1 MAYFLGKDVL
11 MIIRT
16 EDTTYGI
23 DVSASGTLATSAS
36 PSTIKNLSVPVFTS
50 GDVIGDLTGLDLGIG
65 TNDEDVSFMGANT
78 QLKAEVRKET
88 TVTTTTK
95 KKNQVYDVLFNGDVL
110 GSLGRWGVTGSSFR
124 DGLTEPDITFGY
136 RIYIALKDGSEIFA
150 IKNAQMTNHTVTLNA
165 DGTQEETIEWASQVE
180 PEIFAST
187 GATGIATAT
196 TPTEL

>member
-16 EDTTYGI
+16 ENTTRGI
-23 DVSASGTLATSAS
+23 DVTASGTLDNSGS
-36 PSTIKNLSVPVFTS
+36 PTTIKNLSAPDFTTT
-50 GDVIGDLTGLDLGIG
+50 DVIGDLTGLDLGIG

-110 GSLGRWGVTGSSFR
+110 GNIGRWGVTGTNFR

-136 RIYIALKDGSEIFA
+136 RMYIALKDGSEIFA

-180 PEIFAST
+180 PVIFTTS
-187 GATGIATAT
+187 GATGIATPT
-196 TPTEL
+196 TTAEL

>member
-16 EDTTYGI
+16 ENTTRGI
-23 DVSASGTLATSAS
+23 DVTASGTLDNSGS
-36 PSTIKNLSVPVFTS
+36 PTTIKALAAPDFTTT
-50 GDVIGDLTGLDLGIG
+50 DVIGDLTGLDLGIG

-110 GSLGRWGVTGSSFR
+110 GNIDRWGS
-124 DGLTEPDITFGY
+124 
-136 RIYIALKDGSEIFA
+136 
-150 IKNAQMTNHTVTLNA
+150 
-165 DGTQEETIEWASQVE
+165 
-180 PEIFAST
+180 
-187 GATGIATAT
+187 
-196 TPTEL
+196 

>member
-16 EDTTYGI
+16 ENTTYGLN
-23 DVSASGTLATSAS
+23 VTASGTIDVTAGAT
-36 PSTIKNLSVPVFTS
+36 TIKALAGPDFTS
-50 GDVIGDLTGLDLGIG
+50 NDVIGDLTGLDLGIG

-110 GSLGRWGVTGSSFR
+110 GSLGRWGVTGSTVR
-124 DGLTEPDITFGY
+124 DGLTEPDVTFGY
-136 RIYIALKDGSEIFA
+136 RMYIALKDGSEIFA
-150 IKNAQMTNHTVTLNA
+150 IRNAQMTNHTVTLNA

-180 PEIFAST
+180 PQIFATT
-187 GATGIATAT
+187 GASDIAGPTTTG
-196 TPTEL
+196 EL

>member
-16 EDTTYGI
+16 ENTTRGI
-23 DVSASGTLATSAS
+23 DVTASGTLNNSGS
-36 PSTIKNLSVPVFTS
+36 PTTIKNLSAPDFTTT
-50 GDVIGDLTGLDLGIG
+50 DVIGDLTGLDLGIG

-110 GSLGRWGVTGSSFR
+110 GNIGRWGVTGTNFR

-136 RIYIALKDGSEIFA
+136 RMYIALKDGSEIFT

-180 PEIFAST
+180 PEIFATT

-196 TPTEL
+196 TPAEL